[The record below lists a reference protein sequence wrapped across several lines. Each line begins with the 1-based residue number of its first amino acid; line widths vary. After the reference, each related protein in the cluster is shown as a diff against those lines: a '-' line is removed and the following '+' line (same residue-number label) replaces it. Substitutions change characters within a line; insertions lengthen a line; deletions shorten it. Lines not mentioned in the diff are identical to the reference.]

1 MRLQRTSVVRM
12 LLSYANDK
20 CIKCQTMKQLCKE
33 FFPKK
38 KKKKPKFSPLNKSNN
53 ISFLD

>member
-38 KKKKPKFSPLNKSNN
+38 KKKKTQVFAFK
-53 ISFLD
+53 